1 MMQNEASEPVTL
13 DRVLD
18 AYALVAFLEGEA
30 GATQV
35 ENLIQQALRGEVRLA
50 MTVVNLGEV
59 YYSIWRKKSL
69 EVAETILE
77 NLLGLPIE
85 FVTVDWN
92 LARQAAKFKA
102 TGGIAY
108 ADCFGAALAYQRGL
122 PLVTGDPEFHRLE
135 DLLPIEWI

>member
-59 YYSIWRKKSL
+59 YYSVWRKKSL
-69 EVAETILE
+69 EVAEAILE

-92 LARQAAKFKA
+92 LARQAAEFKA
-102 TGGIAY
+102 KGGIAY